1 MTHEKDGGACLFG
14 RRHFYCT
21 LMEEPFMNPVIGLIP
36 LYDDE
41 KESYWML
48 PGYMK
53 VLEKCGA
60 LPIMLPLTS
69 DKEVLAQAFHMCDGL
84 LLTGGHDVGTYI
96 YGKEASKE
104 CGIPCKARDD
114 MESVLFDMAL
124 KADKP
129 VLGICRGIQFMNAYL
144 GGELYQDLPTEYEC
158 KVEHHM
164 TPPYDRTAHRVDVL
178 EDSMLADIIGVGV
191 HEVNSYHHQAVKTL
205 ADSLEIMAVSEDGL
219 VEAAS
224 VKNKKFMVG
233 VQWHPEFSYE
243 VSDDS
248 IKIVQAFVNACKG

>member
-1 MTHEKDGGACLFG
+1 MLFE
-14 RRHFYCT
+14 
-21 LMEEPFMNPVIGLIP
+21 LEERPMRPLIGLIP

-53 VLEKCGA
+53 VLERCGA

-69 DKEVLAQAFHMCDGL
+69 DEDELKQVFELCDGL
-84 LLTGGHDVGTYI
+84 LLTGGHDVDPYV

-114 MESVLFDMAL
+114 MEGILFRLAL
-124 KADKP
+124 EEDKP

-144 GGELYQDLPTEYEC
+144 GGDLYQDLPTEFNSRI
-158 KVEHHM
+158 EHHM
-164 TPPYDRTAHRVDVL
+164 APPYYMAAHKVKVF
-178 EDSMLADIIGVGV
+178 EGSMLADIIGSGI
-191 HEVNSYHHQAVKTL
+191 HEVNSYHHQAVKL
-205 ADSLEIMAVSEDGL
+205 PADSVDVMALSEDGL
-219 VEAAS
+219 VEAVS
-224 VKNKKFMVG
+224 VRNKKFAVG

-243 VSDDS
+243 VNEESV
-248 IKIVQAFVNACKG
+248 KLVQAFVDACK